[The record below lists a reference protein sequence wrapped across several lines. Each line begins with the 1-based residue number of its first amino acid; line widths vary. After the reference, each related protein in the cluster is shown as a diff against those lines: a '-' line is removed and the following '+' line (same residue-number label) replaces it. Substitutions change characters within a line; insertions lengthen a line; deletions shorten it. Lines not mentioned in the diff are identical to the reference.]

1 MPQHPLRWPPT
12 IATRSPPIC
21 PRRRARRSTARRSHH
36 AAPREEYLQYH
47 YVIPYEDWE
56 AAIQNEDAGDGSA
69 WSAAHARF
77 HDYYKEMT
85 ELQDFEDV
93 LMLDTEGNVVYSA
106 FKGVDLGTNLF
117 DGPYRLSNLSEAYTT
132 AMDRNIVGD
141 VVIADFAAYSPSLG
155 SPAGWAVTP
164 IADEG
169 EVIGALAI
177 ELPIDRIN
185 DVMTVGGEWEEN
197 GLGKTGETYI
207 VGEDGL
213 MRSIS
218 RQLQE
223 DPAAV

>member
-1 MPQHPLRWPPT
+1 
-12 IATRSPPIC
+12 
-21 PRRRARRSTARRSHH
+21 
-36 AAPREEYLQYH
+36 
-47 YVIPYEDWE
+47 
-56 AAIQNEDAGDGSA
+56 
-69 WSAAHARF
+69 
-77 HDYYKEMT
+77 MT

-106 FKGVDLGTNLF
+106 YKGVDLGTNLF
-117 DGPYRLSNLSEAYTT
+117 DGPYRLSNLSEAYTP

-155 SPAGWAVTP
+155 TPAGWAVTP
-164 IADEG
+164 IADDG

-207 VGEDGL
+207 VGEDGAHAVHL
-213 MRSIS
+213 
-218 RQLQE
+218 
-223 DPAAV
+223 AAAAG